1 MNGGDVSMKEIMSIF
16 RMNSIVSFELKHNL
30 KVDALSASFFALAGG
45 ALYPFLA
52 AIAISM
58 GAGPLGVGLLVAAP
72 FAAQLFTIY
81 WGHLCQNRKKLPF
94 IVFPGI
100 AARLLLFPLAFISS
114 PAIFVSLIILHHMFL
129 AITWPAFTSLVQ
141 KIYPITSRG
150 SMMGLVKFVFGIF
163 YIVAVAGAGRN
174 IDNFGHRWVFIVAAI
189 AGITAS
195 LIFRKIREP
204 EEGKETAICRRF
216 SHRESFSIFKKF
228 PAFKWFVLGM
238 TCFELGK
245 FMVQP
250 YLPLYWMNELSLNNS
265 SIGVIAIIVTL
276 FWFLA
281 SPLWGIMVDRLHPI
295 WVIISGAGLYT
306 LVPLIYI
313 TAPNWSGVLLAASFT
328 GLGMAAYE
336 VGWSNNLLRLGGNQ
350 AGKFIGIYLSLVG
363 LRGLLG
369 PIVGSTILSWGSP
382 APLLLISVLLLA
394 GSFPVLIH
402 SHRVSKGQA
411 GNEAEEIL
419 TVEVAN

>member
-1 MNGGDVSMKEIMSIF
+1 MKEIKSYF
-16 RMNSIVSFELKHNL
+16 RLNSIISSEIKHNL

-45 ALYPFLA
+45 ALYPFAA

-58 GAGPLGVGLLVAAP
+58 GAGPLEVGLLVAAP

-81 WGHLCQNRKKLPF
+81 WGHLCQGRKKLPF

-141 KIYPITSRG
+141 KIYPISSRG

-163 YIVAVAGAGRN
+163 YIVAVAAAGRN
-174 IDNFGHRWVFIVAAI
+174 IDVFGHRWVFIVAAI
-189 AGITAS
+189 AGITAA

-295 WVIISGAGLYT
+295 WVIVSGAGLYT
-306 LVPLIYI
+306 LIPLIYI

-382 APLLLISVLLLA
+382 VPLLLISVLLLA

-402 SHRVSKGQA
+402 SHRLSQGQT
-411 GNEAEEIL
+411 GNEAQEIL

>member
-1 MNGGDVSMKEIMSIF
+1 MKEIVSIF
-16 RMNSIVSFELKHNL
+16 RLNSIVSSEIKHNL

-58 GAGPLGVGLLVAAP
+58 GAGALEVGLLVAAP

-81 WGHLCQNRKKLPF
+81 WGHLCQGRKKLPF

-100 AARLLLFPLAFISS
+100 VGRLLLFPLAFISS
-114 PAIFVSLIILHHMFL
+114 PAIFVTVVILHHMSL

-163 YIVAVAGAGRN
+163 YIAAVALAGRN
-174 IDNFGHRWVFIVAAI
+174 IDIFGHRWIVIGAAV
-189 AGITAS
+189 AGITGS

-204 EEGKETAICRRF
+204 EEGKETAICRKF
-216 SHRESFSIFKKF
+216 SHRENFSLFKKF
-228 PAFKWFVLGM
+228 PAFKWFILGM

-245 FMVQP
+245 FMIQP
-250 YLPLYWMNELSLNNS
+250 YLPLYWINELNLSNA
-265 SIGVIAIIVTL
+265 SIGSIAIIVTL

-306 LVPLIYI
+306 LLPIIYM
-313 TAPNWSGVLLAASFT
+313 TVPNWSGVMLAAAFT
-328 GLGMAAYE
+328 GLGLAAYE
-336 VGWSNNLLRLGGNQ
+336 VGWSNNLLRLGGAQ

-369 PIVGSTILSWGSP
+369 PIVGSTILGLGTP
-382 APLLLISVLLLA
+382 IPLLVISVVLLA
-394 GSFPVLIH
+394 GSFPALIY
-402 SHRVSKGQA
+402 SHRLSENKDKIETIDPEPLTAEMA
-411 GNEAEEIL
+411 G
-419 TVEVAN
+419 